1 MKKLAKTI
9 MIQGTGSHVGK
20 SIMVA
25 ALCRMLKQDGYSVCP
40 FKTQNMALNS
50 FITSS
55 GKEMGRAQVVQAEA
69 AGLAPEVYMNPILL
83 KPVADTNAQV
93 IYMGKVVKNM
103 SAAEYD
109 EKKKYYLSEIKE
121 LLDKLKNKFDV
132 IVIEGAGSP
141 AEINLLKNDIV
152 NMKTAEIAQSPVILI
167 GDIDKGGVFAHF
179 YGTVKIL
186 PEKYRKFFKAMI
198 INKFRGDK
206 GLLDPGIR
214 WIENKL
220 KLPMLGVI
228 PYHKDIFIEEED
240 SVNLEKQ
247 FDKRIG
253 SNNSAKIKIAVL
265 YLPHISNFTDFNAL
279 ELEPEVDL
287 LYIKKIK
294 ELTDFNPDAII
305 IPGSKSVIN
314 DLLHLRNSGFER
326 EIQKRYERGTI
337 IIGICGGYQM
347 LGSRITDKYRTE
359 SKDIESIKGIG
370 ILDIETE
377 FSNEKFTRQVNFSF
391 NEKLADFFKYRN
403 FDLTCE
409 YEDSLSM
416 SGYEIHM
423 GISKPALATKHQKN
437 DINSENNLKIKDS
450 LKIPFFKVGQ
460 KTGQATYGMVNGL
473 NNHNYDGN
481 DDRNYG
487 NYYNDGI
494 ISINLSKKHIAMGTY
509 IHGIF
514 DNFRIRRFLIS
525 LAEYTKSPS
534 TGGVSLEKTAV
545 NYSRKNNYFSYK
557 ELKEKQYDELA
568 DLFRNN
574 MDMKMFYDILNNN

>member
-1 MKKLAKTI
+1 
-9 MIQGTGSHVGK
+9 
-20 SIMVA
+20 
-25 ALCRMLKQDGYSVCP
+25 
-40 FKTQNMALNS
+40 
-50 FITSS
+50 
-55 GKEMGRAQVVQAEA
+55 
-69 AGLAPEVYMNPILL
+69 ILL

-93 IYMGKVVKNM
+93 IFMGKVVKNM

-109 EKKKYYLSEIKE
+109 EKKKYYLSGIKK
-121 LLDKLKNKFDV
+121 LLDNLKKKFDV

-186 PEKYRKFFKAMI
+186 PKKYRKFFKAMI

-206 GLLDPGIR
+206 NLLDPGIR

-228 PYHKDIFIEEED
+228 PYYKDIFIEEED

-247 FDKRIG
+247 FGKNIG
-253 SNNSAKIKIAVL
+253 SNSRAKIKIAVL

-287 LYIKKIK
+287 LYIKKVK
-294 ELTDFNPDAII
+294 ELADFNPDAII

-314 DLLHLRNSGFER
+314 DLLYLRNGGFER
-326 EIQKRYERGTI
+326 EIQKRHEKGTI

-347 LGSRITDKYRTE
+347 LGYGITDKYRTE

-377 FSNEKFTRQVNFSF
+377 FSNEKFTRQVSFSF
-391 NEKLADFFKYRN
+391 NEKLADFFKYHN
-403 FDLTCE
+403 FDLECE
-409 YEDSLSM
+409 YEVGLSM

-423 GISKPALATKHQKN
+423 GVSKPASATKHQKN
-437 DINSENNLKIKDS
+437 DINSENNLKIKNY
-450 LKIPFFKVGQ
+450 LTIPFFKVGQ
-460 KTGQATYGMVNGL
+460 RNKRPTYGAPGGM
-473 NNHNYDGN
+473 NNRDYGSDGDFGYESYYD
-481 DDRNYG
+481 
-487 NYYNDGI
+487 DGI
-494 ISINLSKKHIAMGTY
+494 ISINLSRKNIAMGTY

-514 DNFRIRRFLIS
+514 DNFRVRRFLLRLIE
-525 LAEYTKSPS
+525 LTKSS
-534 TGGVSLEKTAV
+534 DAARMGLEATTV
-545 NYSRKNNYFSYK
+545 NYNIKNNYFSYK

-574 MDMKMFYDILNNN
+574 MDMKMFYDILNND